1 MSEPKSVSNLDLPVG
16 APRRDYAR
24 PQLRVLG
31 DLRDITLGGSAG
43 IGDSGSAGTQKC
55 PGGCRPAQPVK

>member
-1 MSEPKSVSNLDLPVG
+1 MSESKTVSNLDLHAVM
-16 APRRDYAR
+16 PRSNYAR
-24 PQLRVLG
+24 PQLSKLG
-31 DLRDITLGGSAG
+31 DLRDVTLGGSAG